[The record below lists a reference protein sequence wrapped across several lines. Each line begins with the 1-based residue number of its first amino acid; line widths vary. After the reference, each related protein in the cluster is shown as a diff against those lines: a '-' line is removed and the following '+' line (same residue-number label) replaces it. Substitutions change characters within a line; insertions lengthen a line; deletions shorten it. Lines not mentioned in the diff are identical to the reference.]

1 MLGRYD
7 MGLGLEP
14 SSVLAGRAEEYKEKK
29 EAEVQASNQLT
40 RKYLSSFIVH
50 LPSQLP
56 LSLIPRFLLDPS
68 LAAPTSLSPEIMYH
82 VTLNRVI
89 CE

>member
-1 MLGRYD
+1 

-40 RKYLSSFIVH
+40 RKYLYSLTIH

-56 LSLIPRFLLDPS
+56 LSCIQVPS
-68 LAAPTSLSPEIMYH
+68 RSFPCCSDLPLP
-82 VTLNRVI
+82 
-89 CE
+89 